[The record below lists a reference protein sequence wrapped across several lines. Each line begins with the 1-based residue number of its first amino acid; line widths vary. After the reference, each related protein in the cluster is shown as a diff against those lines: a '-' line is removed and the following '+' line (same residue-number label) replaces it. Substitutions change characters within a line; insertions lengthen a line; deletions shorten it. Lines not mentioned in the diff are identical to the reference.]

1 MEEAGHA
8 NRALVIEASD
18 TLFNRRDYTA
28 AQRFWSPHYIQ
39 HSAHIQ
45 RGRDAEK
52 ISTVD
57 GIDFAYRRLG
67 SGGDLPLVFC
77 RLLRFNMDDWDSLIV
92 DGLAADREVITFDY
106 PVLRNRHS
114 TGGE

>member
-45 RGRDAEK
+45 RGRDAEI

-57 GIDFAYRRLG
+57 GVDFAYRRLG
-67 SGGDLPLVFC
+67 SAETFRWCLAVTSLQYG
-77 RLLRFNMDDWDSLIV
+77 RLGS
-92 DGLAADREVITFDY
+92 ADC
-106 PVLRNRHS
+106 
-114 TGGE
+114 

>member
-1 MEEAGHA
+1 MEVAGHA

-45 RGRDAEK
+45 RGRDAEI

-57 GIDFAYRRLG
+57 GVDFAYRRLG
-67 SGGDLPLVFC
+67 SGGDLPLVFGGY
-77 RLLRFNMDDWDSLIV
+77 FASIW
-92 DGLAADREVITFDY
+92 T
-106 PVLRNRHS
+106 
-114 TGGE
+114 TGIR